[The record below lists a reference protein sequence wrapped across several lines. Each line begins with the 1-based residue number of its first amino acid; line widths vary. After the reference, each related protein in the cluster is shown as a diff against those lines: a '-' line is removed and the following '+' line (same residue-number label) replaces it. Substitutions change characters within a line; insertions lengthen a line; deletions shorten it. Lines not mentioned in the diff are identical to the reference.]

1 MNISL
6 KKFWPLT
13 IVIKAKSIKPLFTNY
28 ITALLKPQ
36 YNLNVP
42 LTD

>member
-6 KKFWPLT
+6 KKLWPFT

-28 ITALLKPQ
+28 ITALFNPQ
-36 YNLNVP
+36 YNLS
-42 LTD
+42 